1 MIPKE
6 EIDKADED
14 LQDFFDSLGPNDI
27 YKQVFLEVLL
37 EEIYGRRVD
46 LSQVV
51 NWGIP
56 SSSTIPQ
63 DSPNVQKPPKT

>member
-1 MIPKE
+1 MNQRIPE
-6 EIDKADED
+6 EDIIEADKS

-46 LSQVV
+46 LSHAFKTEQSQA
-51 NWGIP
+51 P
-56 SSSTIPQ
+56 PPA
-63 DSPNVQKPPKT
+63 SPNHYP